1 MSFKSI
7 LVHIDDGESCK
18 PRLDAGIRLA
28 RDFDARLVGIYLVPG
43 SDVTPSVAAMLPADV
58 VQQRFAQFTDAQH
71 SAEAMFRAR
80 AAASGLAAIDWRAP
94 AGSPI
99 DTAVAHG
106 RCSDLVIMGQRD
118 PSGPIF
124 AEDLVTSVMLACG
137 RPVLVVPYIG
147 AAPTMGENV
156 LVAWN
161 GGREA
166 SRAIGDALP
175 LLERAKRVAVIM
187 VSAKGDDDVGEHLA
201 KARLSAWLHAHG
213 VDADVIRD
221 EAPDIPTG
229 QWLLSRAAD
238 LGTDLVVMGAYG
250 HARMREL
257 VLGGVTRTM
266 LQAMTIPVLMSH

>member
-1 MSFKSI
+1 
-7 LVHIDDGESCK
+7 
-18 PRLDAGIRLA
+18 
-28 RDFDARLVGIYLVPG
+28 
-43 SDVTPSVAAMLPADV
+43 
-58 VQQRFAQFTDAQH
+58 
-71 SAEAMFRAR
+71 
-80 AAASGLAAIDWRAP
+80 
-94 AGSPI
+94 
-99 DTAVAHG
+99 
-106 RCSDLVIMGQRD
+106 MGQRD

-124 AEDLVTSVMLACG
+124 AEELVTSVMLACG

-175 LLERAKRVAVIM
+175 LLERAKRVTAIM
-187 VSAKGDDDVGEHLA
+187 VSANGDDDVGEHLA
-201 KARLSAWLHAHG
+201 KARLFAWLHAHG
-213 VDADVIRD
+213 VDADVVRD

-238 LGTDLVVMGAYG
+238 LGSDLVVMGAYG